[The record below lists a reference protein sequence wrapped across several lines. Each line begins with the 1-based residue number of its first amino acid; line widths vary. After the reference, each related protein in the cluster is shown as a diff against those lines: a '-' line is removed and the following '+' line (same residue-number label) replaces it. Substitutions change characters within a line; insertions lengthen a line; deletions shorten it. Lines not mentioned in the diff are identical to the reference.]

1 MIRIVIAD
9 DHALLRGGLRM
20 LLEKEPSM
28 ELVGEASNGS
38 ETLEV
43 VKATRPNVLLLD
55 VSMPGRGGL
64 DIVKELKQQN
74 PDLHIL
80 MLTAHPEDHFA
91 IRCLRNG
98 ADGYLTKE
106 LAVDQLVEAIL
117 KVQQG
122 GKYISA
128 ELAEQ
133 LAFNLQVD
141 YRDAPHEALSDREFQ
156 VLLMIA
162 CGQTVSEIAAELS
175 LSVKTIST
183 YRGRILEK
191 MQFRN
196 NSQITQYCLREGL
209 I

>member
-9 DHALLRGGLRM
+9 DHTMLRGGLKM
-20 LLEKEPSM
+20 LLDREPSM

-38 ETLEV
+38 ETIQV
-43 VKATRPNVLLLD
+43 VKTTRPNVLLLD
-55 VSMPGRGGL
+55 VTMPGRGGL
-64 DIVKELKQQN
+64 DIVKELKQQH

-106 LAVDQLVEAIL
+106 SAVDELVEAIL
-117 KVQQG
+117 RVQQG
-122 GKYISA
+122 GKYISE
-128 ELAEQ
+128 ELAQQ

-141 YRDAPHEALSDREFQ
+141 YRDAPHETLSDREFQ

-162 CGQTVSEIAAELS
+162 AGQTVSEIAVELS

-196 NSQITQYCLREGL
+196 NSQITQYCLREKL

>member
-1 MIRIVIAD
+1 MIRIVVAD
-9 DHALLRGGLRM
+9 DHALLRGGLKM
-20 LLEKEPSM
+20 LLDQEPAM

-38 ETLEV
+38 ETLQV

-64 DIVKELKQQN
+64 DIVKELKQQH

-98 ADGYLTKE
+98 ADGYMTKE
-106 LAVDQLVEAIL
+106 QAVDQLVEAIF

-122 GKYISA
+122 GKYISS

-141 YRDAPHEALSDREFQ
+141 YRDAPHEVLSDREFQ

-162 CGQTVSEIAAELS
+162 SGQTVSEIAAELS

-183 YRGRILEK
+183 YRSRILEK
-191 MQFRN
+191 MLFRN
-196 NSQITQYCLREGL
+196 NSQITQYCLRERL